1 MGQCGRLATVL
12 DQEML
17 EAVRRVRIA
26 SRVAPDDSLPIRLGR
41 DIAIELGGR
50 YLLRYMFPHQVGQ
63 YALGSQDRHFV
74 TPTAYSPEDAV
85 SWLYLPKPTGKR
97 PFVMLLD
104 PAKVP
109 YAQGP
114 RWVRLGNG
122 IEYILPRG
130 FPGEAVGAGWELE
143 VT

>member
-1 MGQCGRLATVL
+1 MGQCGRLATML

-17 EAVRRVRIA
+17 EVVRRVRIA
-26 SRVAPDDSLPIRLGR
+26 SRVTPDDSLANRLGR
-41 DIAIELGGR
+41 DVAIELGGR
-50 YLLRYMFPHQVGQ
+50 YLLRYMFPYQVGQ
-63 YALGSQDRHFV
+63 YAQGSQDRHFV

-104 PAKVP
+104 PAKIP
-109 YAQGP
+109 YVRGP

-122 IEYILPRG
+122 IEYLLPRG
-130 FPGEAVGAGWELE
+130 FPGEAVVVGWELE
-143 VT
+143 VK